1 MNRKLNRL
9 LQPGFSVYVGILVL
23 CAAAALFLQ
32 QYYLAIA
39 EAGGALLAL
48 VYALLN
54 NRSRRRQITRYIQT
68 TTDALDVA
76 IRSDA
81 PVAKVLLDAE
91 TDEIIWANS

>member
-48 VYALLN
+48 V
-54 NRSRRRQITRYIQT
+54 
-68 TTDALDVA
+68 
-76 IRSDA
+76 
-81 PVAKVLLDAE
+81 
-91 TDEIIWANS
+91 